1 MKSKL
6 LTALLSAVIALALWV
21 YVVTVVSPNS
31 DRQYQN
37 VAVTLQG
44 ETMLQERG
52 LMIVSRDMP
61 SVSLHLEGNRTD
73 LDKLNSSN
81 ITLTADVSKIYD
93 PGTHNLRF
101 SPSYPGDVASGAIS
115 VLSQNPVAITI
126 EVEERISK
134 PVPVSIRYDGT
145 LQESFMADKENIQL
159 DFENVNVTGPK
170 SVIDQIAMAQITVDL
185 SDQVESISQQYEYTL
200 CNEAGEPV
208 DAQLVTTDVEAV
220 TLTLRIVR
228 VKRIKLKFNIVS
240 GGGATPENTQITVES
255 GYELQVSGSDN
266 LLEGLETLEVGTID
280 LGMLEADEV
289 LTFPIKLP
297 EGVTNETGVSEVKVT
312 VKLPELET
320 QTVTVTNFETIN
332 VPEGLE
338 AELIT
343 QALEIKLRGPKGV
356 VESMTASDVVV
367 SVDFANAQSGTIKV
381 KAEAS
386 SSIPEVGAV
395 GSYTVSATLREI
407 TSN

>member
-126 EVEERISK
+126 EVEERVSK

-145 LQESFMADKENIQL
+145 LQENFMADKENIQL

-170 SVIDQIAMAQITVDL
+170 SVIDKISMAQIAVDL
-185 SDQVESISQQYEYTL
+185 SDQVETISQTYEYTL

-228 VKRIKLKFNIVS
+228 VKQIQLKFNIIS
-240 GGGATPENTQITVES
+240 GGGATAENTQITVES

-280 LGMLEADEV
+280 LGMMEADEE

-297 EGVTNETGVSEVKVT
+297 EGVANETGVSEVKVT

-320 QTVTVTNFETIN
+320 RTITVKNFETIN
-332 VPEGLE
+332 IPEGLE

-343 QALEIKLRGPKGV
+343 QALEIKLRGPKDV
-356 VESMTASDVVV
+356 VESMTESDVVV
-367 SVDFANAQSGTIKV
+367 IVDFANAQSGTIKV
-381 KAEAS
+381 KAEVS
-386 SSIPEVGAV
+386 SGIIEVGAV
-395 GSYTVSATLREI
+395 GNYTVSATLREK
-407 TSN
+407 TND

>member
-1 MKSKL
+1 MKNKL

-37 VAVTLQG
+37 VTVTLQG

-126 EVEERISK
+126 EVEERVSK

-145 LQESFMADKENIQL
+145 LQENFMADKENIQL

-170 SVIDQIAMAQITVDL
+170 SVIDKISMAQIAVDL
-185 SDQVESISQQYEYTL
+185 SDQVETISQTYEYTL

-228 VKRIKLKFNIVS
+228 VKQIQLKFNIIS
-240 GGGATPENTQITVES
+240 GGGATAENTQITVES

-280 LGMLEADEV
+280 LGMLEADEE

-297 EGVTNETGVSEVKVT
+297 EGVANETGVSEVKVT

-320 QTVTVTNFETIN
+320 RTITVKNFETIN
-332 VPEGLE
+332 IPEGLE

-343 QALEIKLRGPKGV
+343 QALEIKLRGPKDV
-356 VESMTASDVVV
+356 VESMTESDVVV
-367 SVDFANAQSGTIKV
+367 IVDFANAQSGTIKV
-381 KAEAS
+381 KAEVS
-386 SSIPEVGAV
+386 SGIIEVGAV
-395 GSYTVSATLREI
+395 GNYTVSATLREK
-407 TSN
+407 TND

>member
-37 VAVTLQG
+37 VTVTLQG

-93 PGTHNLRF
+93 PGTHSLRF
-101 SPSYPGDVASGAIS
+101 TPSYPGDVASGAIS

-126 EVEERISK
+126 EVEERVSK

-145 LQESFMADKENIQL
+145 LQENFMADKENIQL

-170 SVIDQIAMAQITVDL
+170 SVIDKISMAQIAVDL
-185 SDQVESISQQYEYTL
+185 SDQVETISQTYEYTL

-228 VKRIKLKFNIVS
+228 VKQIQLKFNIIS
-240 GGGATPENTQITVES
+240 GGGATAENTQITVES

-280 LGMLEADEV
+280 LGMMEADEE

-297 EGVTNETGVSEVKVT
+297 EGVANETGVSEVKVT

-320 QTVTVTNFETIN
+320 RTITVKNFETIN
-332 VPEGLE
+332 IPEGLE

-343 QALEIKLRGPKGV
+343 QALEIKLRGPKDV
-356 VESMTASDVVV
+356 VESMTESDVVV
-367 SVDFANAQSGTIKV
+367 IVDFANAQSGTIKV
-381 KAEAS
+381 KAEVS
-386 SSIPEVGAV
+386 SGIIEVGAV
-395 GSYTVSATLREI
+395 GNYTVSATLREK
-407 TSN
+407 TND

>member
-37 VAVTLQG
+37 VSVTLQG

-126 EVEERISK
+126 EVEERVSK

-145 LQESFMADKENIQL
+145 LQENFMADKENIQL

-170 SVIDQIAMAQITVDL
+170 SVIDKISMAQIAVDL
-185 SDQVESISQQYEYTL
+185 SDQVETISQTYEYTL

-228 VKRIKLKFNIVS
+228 VKQIQLKFNIIS
-240 GGGATPENTQITVES
+240 GGGATAENTQITVES

-280 LGMLEADEV
+280 LGMMEADEE

-320 QTVTVTNFETIN
+320 RTITVKNFETIN
-332 VPEGLE
+332 IPEGLE

-343 QALEIKLRGPKGV
+343 QALEIKLRGPKDV
-356 VESMTASDVVV
+356 VESMTESDVVV
-367 SVDFANAQSGTIKV
+367 IVDFANAQSGTIKV
-381 KAEAS
+381 KAEVS
-386 SSIPEVGAV
+386 SGIIEVGAV
-395 GSYTVSATLREI
+395 GNYTVSATLREK
-407 TSN
+407 TND